1 MKLSCFKSSLFL
13 LLFCFKS
20 LFSAPL
26 SAVVYYEEEKPYDI
40 LGSFDLIILEPDNT
54 DTNNFGFKKY
64 RDKIFAYVSM
74 CEVNSNRGYF
84 KDIKKEWILS
94 ENRVWKS
101 KILDISNPDYR
112 NFLKDRVIG
121 DLVKRGFKNIF
132 FDTVDSYMSAD
143 LKHKK
148 KYEKAITIFL
158 KELKERYPFMKII
171 LNRGFE
177 VLKSA
182 HKYIDG
188 VLFESLFRGLDP
200 KTLDYKEVKQK
211 DREWLLAWAKRI
223 RDYNLFAIS
232 VDYLPI
238 GDKEAKEV
246 AKKISQLNIIP
257 YITDKDLKTIGVS
270 TIEPIKRRVLILYNS
285 FNKKESSL
293 AFHFAPFLEYYG
305 FIPVFKEISKTD
317 LNSIYFDRYNAA
329 ILYFEKPVSKNI
341 NDLIKRALNREAKI
355 LAFGENAKNMLP
367 ENLKLKINIFKEPF
381 KKINKE
387 YIFAVKPFEIF
398 KNILSFNF
406 PIPDVTTKMGK
417 RVAFATVGCKG
428 FDDFCEYEKIKAFK
442 AFKEKI
448 LKRYK
453 KIYHSICIPK
463 EYKKKISLKNVEIN
477 IDFKKGF
484 TNLTN
489 LHPFLTK
496 ISPIGVYENGEYQIF
511 YPMCDEISYT
521 NWWREKFWGYEK
533 AVMTFKLTDSPKRI
547 KPININYNYIS
558 LTKTASL
565 HALNKVYGW
574 TLGQNIYPLKPS
586 YYKKTA
592 LDFYYISISKAENLF
607 SIKGADFLKTFRILK
622 NFNVNPKKSKNIRK
636 ISNLKSGVYID
647 ISSKE
652 AVLDI
657 K

>member
-1 MKLSCFKSSLFL
+1 MKLSCFKNSLFL

-20 LFSAPL
+20 LFSAPV
-26 SAVVYYEEEKPYDI
+26 SAVVYYEKEKPYDI

-74 CEVNSNRGYF
+74 CEVNQNREYF

-112 NFLKDRVIG
+112 NFLKNRVIG
-121 DLVKRGFKNIF
+121 NLIKRGFKNIF
-132 FDTVDSYMSAD
+132 FDTVDSYISVD
-143 LKHKK
+143 FKHKE
-148 KYEKAITIFL
+148 KYKKAITLFL
-158 KELKERYPFMKII
+158 KELKERYPSMKII

-182 HKYIDG
+182 HNYIDG
-188 VLFESLFRGLDP
+188 VLFESLFRGLDS

-232 VDYLPI
+232 VDYLPR
-238 GDKEAKEV
+238 GDKEAKNI
-246 AKKISQLNIIP
+246 AKEISKLKIIP

-285 FNKKESSL
+285 FNKKEISL

-305 FIPVFKEISKTD
+305 FIPVFKDISKID
-317 LNSIYFDRYNAA
+317 LNSIYFDRYKAL
-329 ILYFEKPVSKNI
+329 ILYFEKPVNKDI
-341 NDLIKRALNREAKI
+341 NNLIKRALNRDIKV
-355 LAFGENAKNMLP
+355 LSFGENAKDLLSKD
-367 ENLKLKINIFKEPF
+367 LKKRVSIFKEPF
-381 KKINKE
+381 KKVDID
-387 YIFAVKPFEIF
+387 YIFTINPFEVF
-398 KNILSFNF
+398 KNSLSPNF

-463 EYKKKISLKNVEIN
+463 EHENELSLKNVEIN

-496 ISPIGVYENGEYQIF
+496 ISPIGAYENGEYQIF

-521 NWWREKFWGYEK
+521 NWWSEKFWGYEK
-533 AVMTFKLTDSPKRI
+533 AIMTFKLTNSPKRI

-565 HALNKVYGW
+565 NALNKVYSW
-574 TLGQNIYPLKPS
+574 VLAQNIYPVKPS

-592 LDFYYISISKAENLF
+592 LDFYYISISKVKNSF
-607 SIKGADFLKTFRILK
+607 FIKGADFLKTFKILK
-622 NFNVNPKKSKNIRK
+622 EFNINTKDSKNIKK
-636 ISNLKSGVYID
+636 IFKLKNGVYID

-652 AVLDI
+652 AILDI